1 MSSQAAKAQEI
12 LLPVKTSIIVLS
24 LALALFLNLLPW
36 SGFGLLIRPD
46 FVALILL
53 YWCIYWPRKV
63 GFGTAWGMGLLMDVA
78 DATLLGEHAFAYS
91 LLVYLAIIVRRHVRM
106 FGAREQVWHIL
117 PILLVSQLAI
127 LLIKVYNGAEF
138 IGWGY
143 FLSSVTGTL
152 LWPALSGLLAILL
165 RLKPEPDQI

>member
-1 MSSQAAKAQEI
+1 MSTQTAKAQEI
-12 LLPVKTSIIVLS
+12 LLPVKTSVIVLS

-53 YWCIYWPRKV
+53 YWCINWPRKI
-63 GFGTAWGMGLLMDVA
+63 GFGVAWGMGLLVDVA
-78 DATLLGEHAFAYS
+78 DATTLGEHAFAYS
-91 LLVYLAIIVRRHVRM
+91 LLIYLAIVLRRHVRM
-106 FGAREQVWHIL
+106 FNAREQVWHIL
-117 PILLVSQLAI
+117 PILLVSQIAI
-127 LLIKVYNGAEF
+127 LLIKVYNGADF

-143 FLSSVTGTL
+143 FLSSVTGSL
-152 LWPALSGLLAILL
+152 LWPPLSGLLAILL